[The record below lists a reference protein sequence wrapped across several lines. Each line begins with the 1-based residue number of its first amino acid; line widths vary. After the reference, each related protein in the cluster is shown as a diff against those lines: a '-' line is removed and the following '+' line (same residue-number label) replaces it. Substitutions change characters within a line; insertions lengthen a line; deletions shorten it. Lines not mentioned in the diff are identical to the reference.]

1 MYSYSK
7 KVKQV
12 KHSTHWLITV
22 LKYSH
27 IHVTSSLISAHSYF
41 QESFMALSLPFGF
54 FPIINL
60 SFLSMKCR
68 LPLQLRL
75 FPFSFFFFFFF
86 FFFWLFRATPMAY
99 GSSQARSQIGATPQ
113 PQQQGLQAASVTYTT
128 AHGHAGSSTH

>member
-86 FFFWLFRATPMAY
+86 FFFFGFLEPHPWHMEVPRLGVKSELHHSHSNK
-99 GSSQARSQIGATPQ
+99 GSK
-113 PQQQGLQAASVTYTT
+113 L
-128 AHGHAGSSTH
+128 HL